1 MSDTPETTHIPLSIP
16 ELNAKKIIG
25 LLSERYEVN
34 EWAFYYEVPNA
45 LSSAKKNVIDAM
57 AIHCWDKGLP
67 NGYSIAF
74 EVKVDRYDVMREL
87 ADPTK
92 RKFFIDHSNEYYFV
106 CPKGL
111 VKESEVPAE
120 AGLMEVYETGLII
133 TKIAQQRSNITY
145 PPEFVASLL
154 RKQDERQQSLTE
166 FRVFKYAGKN
176 ITREEIEKII
186 KEKKLV
192 REKEIYE
199 KARLEL
205 VKEGDIVDTKPQ
217 DNTKVIKLI
226 EQALE
231 LLK

>member
-1 MSDTPETTHIPLSIP
+1 MNDEVNHIPPSIP

-34 EWAFYYEVPNA
+34 EWAFYYEVPNG

-57 AIHCWDKGLP
+57 AIHCWDSPPG
-67 NGYSIAF
+67 NGYSVAY
-74 EVKVDRYDVMREL
+74 EVKVDRYDFMREL
-87 ADPTK
+87 ENPLK
-92 RKFFIDHSNEYYFV
+92 RQFFIDHSNEYYFV
-106 CPKGL
+106 TPKGL
-111 VKESEVPAE
+111 LKETEIPASC
-120 AGLMEVYETGLII
+120 GYMEVYETGLII

-176 ITREEIEKII
+176 ISREDIEKII
-186 KEKKLV
+186 REKKLV
-192 REKEIYE
+192 KEKEIYE
-199 KARLEL
+199 KARQEL
-205 VKEGDIVDTKPQ
+205 VKEGTIVDTKPV
-217 DNTKVIKLI
+217 DNTKIIKLI

>member
-1 MSDTPETTHIPLSIP
+1 MSDEVNHVPLSIP

-45 LSSAKKNVIDAM
+45 LSSQKKNIIDGY
-57 AIHCWDKGLP
+57 AIHAWDTAPG

-87 ADPTK
+87 ADPSK

-111 VKESEVPAE
+111 LKESEIPAE
-120 AGLMEVYETGLII
+120 CGYMEVYETGLII

-154 RKQDERQQSLTE
+154 RKQDERKQELTE
-166 FRVFKYAGKN
+166 FRIFKYAGKN
-176 ITREEIEKII
+176 ISREEIEKII
-186 KEKKLV
+186 REKKLIK
-192 REKEIYE
+192 EKEVYDRVYADL
-199 KARLEL
+199 K
-205 VKEGDIVDTKPQ
+205 KEGVIIPETVDNSKA
-217 DNTKVIKLI
+217 IKLI
-226 EQALE
+226 EQGLE